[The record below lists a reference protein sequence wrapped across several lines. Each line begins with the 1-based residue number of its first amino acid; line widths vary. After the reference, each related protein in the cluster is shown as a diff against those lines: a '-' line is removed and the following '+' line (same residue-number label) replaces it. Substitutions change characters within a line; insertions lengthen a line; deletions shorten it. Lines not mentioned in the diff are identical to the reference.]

1 MILES
6 AKSKIYENLRENF
19 GEVADKIIDKVGLKK
34 YIEITAKLLRR
45 KSFRTRLCRHLCQR
59 AENYLSIITLRAQR
73 RMCSMVINHIKRSY
87 S

>member
-45 KSFRTRLCRHLCQR
+45 KSFRTRLCRHLYQR
-59 AENYLSIITLRAQR
+59 AENYLSITTLRAQR

-87 S
+87 L